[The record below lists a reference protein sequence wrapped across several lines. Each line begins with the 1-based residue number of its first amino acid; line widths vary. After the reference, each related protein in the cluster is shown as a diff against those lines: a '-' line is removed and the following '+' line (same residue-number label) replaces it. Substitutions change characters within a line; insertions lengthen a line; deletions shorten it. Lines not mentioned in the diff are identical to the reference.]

1 MLKRIRLLKT
11 GALFENPIFSQHYI
25 DSIHPVLQ
33 ISTAALED
41 KALLVSHPAK
51 LVFCNLLNTHS
62 FISPIVIPCS

>member
-11 GALFENPIFSQHYI
+11 AALFENPIFSQHYI

-41 KALLVSHPAK
+41 KTLLVFHPPK
-51 LVFCNLLNTHS
+51 LVFRNLLNTHS